1 MTYLLFGIGL
11 VLLILVVVNWAAN
24 APPRSIL
31 NSGKWIAVILALII
45 AIGLIAIG
53 RFGLLWM
60 VLIGLLPWISRF
72 LNFRRMW
79 KTMQGPR
86 PGANSSVQSRFFAMT
101 LDHETGSMDGRVL
114 EGNHEGS
121 MLSQL
126 TLSDLVS
133 LHSEI
138 EPIDRK
144 SADLLEAYIDRAHG
158 TDWRGTGQYEE
169 ADANAGAGA
178 GAGDTGRRGSSG
190 NMSRSEALSVLGL
203 QEGCTTDEIRE
214 AHRRMMKSA
223 HPDAGG
229 SDYLAAKVNEAK
241 DVLLGKAKM

>member
-1 MTYLLFGIGL
+1 MTYVLFGIGL

-31 NSGKWIAVILALII
+31 NSGKWIAGILALVV
-45 AIGLIAIG
+45 AVGLIAIG

-101 LDHETGSMDGRVL
+101 LDHETGEMDGQIL
-114 EGNHEGS
+114 EGPHEGR
-121 MLSQL
+121 MLSEL

-133 LHSEI
+133 LYADV
-138 EPIDRK
+138 EPMDRK

-158 TDWRGTGQYEE
+158 TEWRGTGTNEE
-169 ADANAGAGA
+169 PGGGSDDA
-178 GAGDTGRRGSSG
+178 GRSSSSG
-190 NMSRSEALSVLGL
+190 NMSRAEALSVLGL
-203 QEGCTTDEIRE
+203 QDGCTSDEIRE

-241 DVLLGKAKM
+241 DVLLGKAKT

>member
-31 NSGKWIAVILALII
+31 NSGKWIAAILALIV

-60 VLIGLLPWISRF
+60 VLIGVLPWISRF

-101 LDHETGSMDGRVL
+101 LDHETGDMDGRVL
-114 EGNHEGS
+114 EGMQEGR
-121 MLSQL
+121 MLSEL
-126 TLSDLVS
+126 TLPDLVS
-133 LHSEI
+133 LYSEV
-138 EPIDRK
+138 EPLDRK

-158 TDWRGTGQYEE
+158 ADWRGHGTGTGENE
-169 ADANAGAGA
+169 GAAGGS
-178 GAGDTGRRGSSG
+178 DDSGRSSSSG
-190 NMSRSEALSVLGL
+190 NMSRSEALAVLGL
-203 QEGCTTDEIRE
+203 PDGCTSDDIRE

-241 DVLLGKAKM
+241 DVLLGKAKT

>member
-45 AIGLIAIG
+45 AVGLIAIG

-101 LDHETGSMDGRVL
+101 LDHETGDMDGRVL
-114 EGNHEGS
+114 EGMQEGR
-121 MLSQL
+121 MLSEL

-133 LHSEI
+133 LYSEV
-138 EPIDRK
+138 EPLDRK
-144 SADLLEAYIDRAHG
+144 SADLLEAYIDRVHG
-158 TDWRGTGQYEE
+158 TDWRGYGS
-169 ADANAGAGA
+169 
-178 GAGDTGRRGSSG
+178 DTGTHEGAAGGSNDSGRSSSSG
-190 NMSRSEALSVLGL
+190 NMSRGEALSVLGL
-203 QEGCTTDEIRE
+203 QEGCTSDDIRE

-241 DVLLGKAKM
+241 DVLLGKAKT

>member
-45 AIGLIAIG
+45 AVGLIAIG

-101 LDHETGSMDGRVL
+101 LDHETGDMDGRVL
-114 EGNHEGS
+114 EGMQEGK
-121 MLSQL
+121 MLSEL

-133 LHSEI
+133 LYSEV
-138 EPIDRK
+138 EPLDRK

-158 TDWRGTGQYEE
+158 TDWRGYGS
-169 ADANAGAGA
+169 
-178 GAGDTGRRGSSG
+178 DTGTHEGAAGGSNDSGRSSSSG
-190 NMSRSEALSVLGL
+190 NMSRGEALSVLGL
-203 QEGCTTDEIRE
+203 QEGCTSDDIRE

-241 DVLLGKAKM
+241 DVLLGKAKT